1 MFLRKMVLGD
11 DRNPR
16 LLDEDTCRVAK
27 LGFDKVRGLSGDR
40 RTLTIVPVDVAGG
53 YIQATK
59 RDEETDE
66 AKESYLIP
74 IGPQRLSIAI
84 EWPLLGMAD
93 WLSEPAPEAPWEMRP
108 EGLFGSQ
115 PNLRLDCDPWLGQQL
130 VMFDNRGITLKD
142 IIRVTVNTEGAHS
155 PPLQRL
161 SLPEG
166 AEDKA
171 RFRVVKDR
179 EIHILSHITVCGV
192 RYTHAIVIETALY
205 LYGELIG
212 TEPIDHPEG
221 VENTPVLAFLPS
233 DVFSPDQGWLSFA
246 GGLAMSLGGADQSIS
261 HSVRAPR

>member
-1 MFLRKMVLGD
+1 M
-11 DRNPR
+11 
-16 LLDEDTCRVAK
+16 
-27 LGFDKVRGLSGDR
+27 
-40 RTLTIVPVDVAGG
+40 AGG
-53 YIQATK
+53 YIQTTK
-59 RDEETDE
+59 LDEETGE
-66 AKESYLIP
+66 AEETYFIP
-74 IGPQRLSIAI
+74 IGPQQLSIAI
-84 EWPLLGMAD
+84 EWPLPGMVD
-93 WLSEPAPEAPWEMRP
+93 WLSQPTTGALWEMRP

-142 IIRVTVNTEGAHS
+142 VIRVTVNTEGAHS

-179 EIHILSHITVCGV
+179 AIHILSHITVCGV

-205 LYGELIG
+205 LFRKLIRNESIEQPKG
-212 TEPIDHPEG
+212 A
-221 VENTPVLAFLPS
+221 ENIPTFGFLPS
-233 DVFSPDQGWLSFA
+233 DVFSPDQDWLRFS